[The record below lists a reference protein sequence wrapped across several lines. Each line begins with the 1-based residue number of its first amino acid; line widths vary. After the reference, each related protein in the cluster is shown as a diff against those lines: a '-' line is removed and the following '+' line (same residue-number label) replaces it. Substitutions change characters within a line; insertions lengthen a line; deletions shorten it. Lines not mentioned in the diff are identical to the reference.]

1 VHVSHHVSVG
11 DHCFIAAGACLGVN
25 VRLEPRCFIGLNVT
39 VRDGITIAEG
49 CCIATGSHGGRR
61 H

>member
-1 VHVSHHVSVG
+1 VSVG